1 MKAKYLMGLL
11 VVLVAI
17 LVTLLILFIHEG
29 NNVTEPDLADE
40 SIGYTAEEITN
51 PNDVYIDKSA
61 EPPSI
66 EETDNGVEIL
76 NNVEIVINN
85 LRFYPSEITIN
96 TGASVTWFNNDTV
109 PHKVVAYDRL
119 FYGPRMNPGERYT
132 FTFTKEG
139 THSYFDAV
147 FTKIGRGK
155 ITVQEEPMQITGA
168 VIGINLN
175 ERESN
180 GKFALVTLLF
190 AVMIF
195 GISHG
200 IYTHRRF

>member
-180 GKFALVTLLF
+180 GK
-190 AVMIF
+190 
-195 GISHG
+195 
-200 IYTHRRF
+200 